1 MNTKHFRYDESDG
14 VATLRLDRPD
24 RLNALTFDSYGELTQ
39 TFHDLRTRDSVRAVV
54 ITGTGRAFCSGG
66 DVKDI
71 IGKLL
76 GKSEAE
82 VAAFTALTCK
92 LIANM
97 RALEK
102 PVIASLNGLTC
113 GAGAVIAAAA
123 DVRIASETAKIAFL
137 FTRVGLSGADMG
149 AAWLL
154 PRIVGLGNATELL
167 MTGDFVSAQRA
178 YEIGFYNK
186 VVPEK
191 ELESRTADYARRL
204 ASGPSFGLA
213 ITKRML
219 NLEASMT
226 LNEALL
232 AEAWVQAE
240 CMKHPDYHESY
251 TAFLEKRPPDFVKN
265 WPGAA
270 AKPASPNSAPP
281 KSALPKTRAA
291 KPTAKTDAKPAAK
304 PTASKGATKSAA
316 PKASRKDRK
325 A

>member
-1 MNTKHFRYDESDG
+1 MDETAILVTRCPG
-14 VATLRLDRPD
+14 YHLITLNRPE
-24 RLNALTFDSYGELTQ
+24 RLNAFNEGMHHALAAAVDSAEA
-39 TFHDLRTRDSVRAVV
+39 DPSCRALLL
-54 ITGTGRAFCSGG
+54 TGTGRAFCSGG

-82 VAAFTALTCK
+82 VAGFTRLTCQ
-92 LIANM
+92 LIGNI

-154 PRIVGLGNATELL
+154 PRIVGLGHATELL
-167 MTGDFVSAQRA
+167 MTGDFISAQRA
-178 YEIGFYNK
+178 YEIGLYNK
-186 VVPEK
+186 VVPES
-191 ELESRTADYARRL
+191 ELESRTADYAERL
-204 ASGPSFGLA
+204 AAGPSMGLA

-219 NLEASMT
+219 DREASMT
-226 LNEALL
+226 LPDALL

-251 TAFLEKRPPDFVKN
+251 AAFLEKRTPDFVKN
-265 WPGAA
+265 WPGA
-270 AKPASPNSAPP
+270 
-281 KSALPKTRAA
+281 RAA
-291 KPTAKTDAKPAAK
+291 APVGRAKK
-304 PTASKGATKSAA
+304 SGASAA
-316 PKASRKDRK
+316 RDRK
-325 A
+325 ATAPASKKSPIAGSPRKGRKT